1 MKPENELE
9 AAILRAA
16 RQAVID
22 QIRKSSGLSLKE
34 LGELAKRQGEMA
46 MGITVGEI
54 MEGAAKVGGARRR
67 GPSPG
72 AVDTRTMS
80 GRHNYQQAVL
90 SVLDAAGAR
99 MSALEIREAVGGSA
113 DQCRRALNRL
123 IELGKVEFEG
133 QTRATRYW
141 TKRG

>member
-1 MKPENELE
+1 
-9 AAILRAA
+9 
-16 RQAVID
+16 
-22 QIRKSSGLSLKE
+22 
-34 LGELAKRQGEMA
+34 MA
-46 MGITVGEI
+46 EGITVGEI
-54 MEGAAKVGGARRR
+54 MAGAARVRASKRR
-67 GPSPG
+67 SSVG

-90 SVLDAAGAR
+90 SVLDVAGAR

-123 IELGKVEFEG
+123 IELGKVEFAG

-141 TKRG
+141 AKGR